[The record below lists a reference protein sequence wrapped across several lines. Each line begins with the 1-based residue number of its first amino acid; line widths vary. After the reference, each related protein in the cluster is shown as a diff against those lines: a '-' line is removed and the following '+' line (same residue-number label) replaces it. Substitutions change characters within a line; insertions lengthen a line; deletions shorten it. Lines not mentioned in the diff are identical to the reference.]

1 MSKPH
6 IRVVIAEIERHGRFL
21 ITQRRENAVM
31 PMLWEFP
38 GGRVQP
44 GESDQQALARSLRER
59 LGVELAI
66 EELTLQ
72 TEHAYDE
79 YVVVLASYRAAIIGE
94 PSNQTV
100 NDHRWVAP
108 EEFDQYPFPDAD
120 QSTVDALLRG
130 PL

>member
-1 MSKPH
+1 MDKPR

-21 ITQRRENAVM
+21 ITQRRERAVM
-31 PMLWEFP
+31 PLLWEFP

-44 GESDQQALARSLRER
+44 GEGDHQALARSIRER
-59 LGVELAI
+59 LGVEIVI

-79 YVVVLASYRAAIIGE
+79 YVVVLASYRAAVIGE
-94 PSNQTV
+94 PQNHKV
-100 NDHRWVAP
+100 RAHCWVAP
-108 EEFDQYPFPDAD
+108 DEFDQYPFPDAD

-130 PL
+130 PI